1 MSKKA
6 WAGRFAESENALM
19 EKFNA
24 SIGFDKRLY
33 AHDIAGSLA
42 HARMLKKIGL
52 LTAAELA
59 KLEKGLQ
66 QVQNEIAS
74 GRFVFSDGQEDI
86 HMAVES
92 RLRAI
97 IGPVAG
103 KLHTARSRNDQVALD
118 TRLFVRDETQ
128 AVLERLGHLRRA
140 FVDLAERYQKTV
152 MPGYTHLQ
160 RAQPI
165 LVAHHLLAYF
175 EMLTRDADRFAGN
188 LKRLDE
194 CPLGSGAL
202 AGSPIPIDRHMTAKA
217 LGFAEPTHNSLD
229 AVSDRDFVLDY
240 LSATSVL
247 MMHLSRFAEEL
258 VLWNS
263 QEFGFVTLPQGF
275 CTGSSMMPQKVNPDA
290 PELIRGKTGRVYG
303 HLMSLLT
310 TMKGLPLAYNKD
322 MQEDK
327 EPLFDVVDTVTL
339 CLDVLTKLLPDLE
352 FNALRLKEALR
363 RGFVLATDVADYLA
377 RKGLPFRDA
386 HAVVGGLVQ
395 DALASDHVLEDYSL
409 AELKKHSPYFEN
421 DVFKI
426 LDVMTCVNARSSLGG
441 TAVAAVKSEL
451 ARARRLLRKKI

>member
-6 WAGRFAESENALM
+6 WAGRFAEPENALM

-33 AHDIAGSLA
+33 AHDIMGSLA
-42 HARMLKKIGL
+42 HARMLRKIGL
-52 LTAAELA
+52 LTATELT
-59 KLEKGLQ
+59 KLEKGLN
-66 QVQNEIAS
+66 QVRTEIAS
-74 GRFVFSDGQEDI
+74 GRFVFTESQEDI

-92 RLRAI
+92 RLREI

-118 TRLFVRDETQ
+118 TRLFVRDETE
-128 AVLERLGHLRRA
+128 AVLERLHRLRKA
-140 FVDLAERYQKTV
+140 FVDLAEKHQKTV

-188 LKRLDE
+188 LKRLDQ
-194 CPLGSGAL
+194 CPLGAGAL
-202 AGSPIPIDRHMTAKA
+202 AGSPIPLDRQMTAKA
-217 LGFAEPTHNSLD
+217 LGFVEPTHNSLD
-229 AVSDRDFVLDY
+229 SVSDRDFVLDY
-240 LSATSVL
+240 LSSASLL

-290 PELIRGKTGRVYG
+290 PELIRGKTGRVFG
-303 HLMSLLT
+303 HLLGLLT

-327 EPLFDVVDTVTL
+327 EPLFDTVDTAKL
-339 CLDVLTKLLPDLE
+339 CLDVLIALIPALE
-352 FNALRLKEALR
+352 FNEVRLTEALR

-377 RKGLPFRDA
+377 RKGLPFREA
-386 HAVVGGLVQ
+386 HEVVGGLVRE
-395 DALASDHVLEDYSL
+395 ALQAGRVLEDYSL
-409 AELKKHSPYFEN
+409 VEFKKHSSYFEN
-421 DVFKI
+421 DIFKI
-426 LDVMTCVNARSSLGG
+426 LDVMTCVNARSSIGG
-441 TAVAAVKSEL
+441 TALSSVKAGL
-451 ARARRLLRKKI
+451 KRARRCLRKTL

>member
-6 WAGRFAESENALM
+6 WAGRFTESENVLM

-33 AHDIAGSLA
+33 AHDITGSLA

-52 LTAAELA
+52 LTAVELT
-59 KLEKGLQ
+59 KLEKGLN
-66 QVQNEIAS
+66 QVQTEIAS
-74 GRFVFSDGQEDI
+74 GRFVFTESQEDI

-92 RLRAI
+92 RLREI

-118 TRLFVRDETQ
+118 TRLFVRDQTE
-128 AVLERLGHLRRA
+128 AVLGRLNLLRKA
-140 FVDLAERYQKTV
+140 FVDLAEKHQKTV
-152 MPGYTHLQ
+152 IPGYTHLQ

-175 EMLTRDADRFAGN
+175 EMLTRDVDRFAGN
-188 LKRLDE
+188 LKRLDQ

-202 AGSPIPIDRHMTAKA
+202 AGSPIPVDRQMTAKT
-217 LGFAEPTHNSLD
+217 LGFTEPTHNSLD
-229 AVSDRDFVLDY
+229 SVSDRDFVLDY
-240 LSATSVL
+240 LSGASLL

-303 HLMSLLT
+303 HLLSLLA

-327 EPLFDVVDTVTL
+327 EALFDAVDTVNL
-339 CLDVLTKLLPDLE
+339 CLDVLIALIPSLE
-352 FNALRLKEALR
+352 FNTERLTEALR

-377 RKGLPFRDA
+377 RKGLAFREA
-386 HAVVGGLVQ
+386 HEVVGGLVRE
-395 DALASDHVLEDYSL
+395 ALQAGRVLEDYSL
-409 AELKKHSPYFEN
+409 VEFKKHSSYFAN
-421 DVFKI
+421 DIFKV
-426 LDVMTCVNARSSLGG
+426 LDVMACVNARASLGG
-441 TAVAAVKSEL
+441 TALSSVKTEL
-451 ARARRLLRKKI
+451 KHARRLLRK

>member
-6 WAGRFAESENALM
+6 WAGRFTESENVLM

-33 AHDIAGSLA
+33 AHDITGSLA

-52 LTAAELA
+52 LTAVELT
-59 KLEKGLQ
+59 KLEKGLN
-66 QVQNEIAS
+66 QVQTEIAS
-74 GRFVFSDGQEDI
+74 GRFVFTESQEDI

-92 RLRAI
+92 RLREI

-118 TRLFVRDETQ
+118 TRLFVRDQTE
-128 AVLERLGHLRRA
+128 AVLGRLNLLRKA
-140 FVDLAERYQKTV
+140 FVDLAEKHQKTV

-175 EMLTRDADRFAGN
+175 EMLTRDVDRFAGN
-188 LKRLDE
+188 LKRLDQ

-202 AGSPIPIDRHMTAKA
+202 AGSPIPVDRQMTAKT
-217 LGFAEPTHNSLD
+217 LGFTEPTHNSLD
-229 AVSDRDFVLDY
+229 SVSDRDFVLDY
-240 LSATSVL
+240 LSGASLL

-303 HLMSLLT
+303 HLLSLLA

-327 EPLFDVVDTVTL
+327 EALFDAVDTVNL
-339 CLDVLTKLLPDLE
+339 CLDVLIALIPSLE
-352 FNALRLKEALR
+352 FNTERLTEALR

-377 RKGLPFRDA
+377 RKGLAFREA
-386 HAVVGGLVQ
+386 HEVVGGLVRE
-395 DALASDHVLEDYSL
+395 ALQAGRVLEDYSL
-409 AELKKHSPYFEN
+409 VEFKKHSSYFAN
-421 DVFKI
+421 DIFKV
-426 LDVMTCVNARSSLGG
+426 LDVMACVNARASLGG
-441 TAVAAVKSEL
+441 TALSSVKTEL
-451 ARARRLLRKKI
+451 KHARRLLRK